1 LERIKH
7 YISSILYGVILMR
20 EEKSPFEFLEET
32 NRLMRSGGL
41 LLVSA
46 GRDGK
51 PNAMTIGWGLIGT
64 VWRRPIFCVAVRI
77 SRHTYRLI
85 EENKNFTV
93 CLPALGME
101 NILQVCGTKS
111 GRDIDKFSE
120 LGLTVED
127 GITVDAPYIGECP
140 VHYECKVVNRSELN
154 IGDLSEEINGE
165 IYASRDYH
173 VLYFGSFKGV
183 YAVDD
188 AYEKL
193 S

>member
-1 LERIKH
+1 
-7 YISSILYGVILMR
+7 MR
-20 EEKSPFEFLEET
+20 EEKSLFEFLEET

-46 GRDGK
+46 GRNGK

-64 VWRRPIFCVAVRI
+64 MWSRPIFCVAVRM

-93 CLPALGME
+93 CLPAKGME

-120 LGLTVED
+120 LGLTVEG
-127 GITVDAPYIGECP
+127 GITVDAPYIGECSI
-140 VHYECKVVNRSELN
+140 HYECNVVNRSELN
-154 IGDLSEEINGE
+154 TRELSEEINEE

-173 VLYFGSFKGV
+173 VLYFGNIKGV
-183 YAVDD
+183 YAVVD
-188 AYEKL
+188 ASEKL
-193 S
+193 P